1 MIQISVKELTLVQRK
16 IINSLIYIAQK
27 TGNCEVYQTKVGLL
41 KDLCNIT
48 TMGNDNIKKHFRE
61 LNDIKIEFNYLNKD
75 KNNVW
80 EVASLLSCARII
92 ENEGTIEFSFAP
104 FIKEKVLTPS
114 VYTPLDVFLVS
125 RLKSSYSIVLYEFL
139 RDYLTS
145 PVIPKLTIQ
154 NLRDLMGIKDNEYEA
169 FKDLRKRVIDVA
181 IKEINDK
188 NDIICGYTMKKEY
201 GNRYAFIQFSV
212 KKKKDQDPFG
222 TVSKECSKDNL
233 ELFKESDD
241 SVYKIPEEIYYMIPD
256 RYRTNAVFGMIS
268 KFIGKGHDY
277 VVSNIKYTLKN
288 ATSNFSGYLN
298 KAFANDYASNDRE
311 IETKLKVKTEKIVKH
326 KVEAEK
332 KVISDRIKTEK
343 KLEIMRQLPDKEL
356 EKLRKRAITMIKKES
371 PGNEFALSDSLV
383 EMKMADLHV
392 SDHELEKYSG
402 NDLD

>member
-27 TGNCEVYQTKVGLL
+27 TGNCEVYKTKVGLL

-188 NDIICGYTMKKEY
+188 NDITCGYTVKKEY

-212 KKKKDQDPFG
+212 KKKKEQDPFG
-222 TVSKECSKDNL
+222 TVSKDNL

-256 RYRTNAVFGMIS
+256 RYRTNTVFAMIS
-268 KFIGKGHDY
+268 KFIERAM
-277 VVSNIKYTLKN
+277 ITL
-288 ATSNFSGYLN
+288 FQ
-298 KAFANDYASNDRE
+298 
-311 IETKLKVKTEKIVKH
+311 I
-326 KVEAEK
+326 
-332 KVISDRIKTEK
+332 
-343 KLEIMRQLPDKEL
+343 
-356 EKLRKRAITMIKKES
+356 
-371 PGNEFALSDSLV
+371 
-383 EMKMADLHV
+383 
-392 SDHELEKYSG
+392 
-402 NDLD
+402 